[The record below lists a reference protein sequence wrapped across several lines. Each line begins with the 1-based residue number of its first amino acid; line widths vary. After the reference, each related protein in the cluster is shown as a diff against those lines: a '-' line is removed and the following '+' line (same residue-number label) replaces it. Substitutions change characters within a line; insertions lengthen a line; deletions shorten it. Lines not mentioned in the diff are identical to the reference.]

1 MARANPLCRFFTVLI
16 NIEIF
21 FNFRKLFTDLQRLI
35 DVDKLIRIKNNRRE
49 RFVRMGKKTIEMQIA
64 DYVMKYQDSHYRL
77 AYSIVKNSYDAQDV
91 VQESITKA
99 FSSKKSLKEPDYI
112 KTWFYRIEVNTALDF
127 LRKRNKTVPSDEDML
142 AGQDSG
148 EYDEYQNFDLQ
159 KALDELPVNYRSV
172 VILRYFEDLKIEEV
186 AEVLNENVNTVKTRL
201 YKALQKL
208 RITMSDVKED

>member
-1 MARANPLCRFFTVLI
+1 
-16 NIEIF
+16 
-21 FNFRKLFTDLQRLI
+21 
-35 DVDKLIRIKNNRRE
+35 
-49 RFVRMGKKTIEMQIA
+49 MGKKTIEMQIA

-77 AYSIVKNSYDAQDV
+77 AYSIVKDPYDAQDI

-127 LRKRNKTVPSDEDML
+127 LRKRNKTVLSDEEML
-142 AGQDSG
+142 SDQDSG
-148 EYDEYQNFDLQ
+148 ECDQYTDFDLR
-159 KALDELPVNYRSV
+159 KALEDLPVSYRSV
-172 VILRYFEDLKIEEV
+172 VVLRYFEDLKIEEV

-208 RITMSDVKED
+208 RITMNDAKEV